1 MVVAATSLNVFVLNS
16 IVKFVKLFILIYLEP
31 LLRIVTEITV
41 HALIMAMITTITNT
55 TMTPSAATLVTV
67 LKSVPPVPDQ
77 MWFVIRFM
85 KI

>member
-16 IVKFVKLFILIYLEP
+16 IVKFVKLFIPIYSERH
-31 LLRIVTEITV
+31 LRIVTEITV

-55 TMTPSAATLVTV
+55 TMTPSAATSATV
-67 LKSVPPVPDQ
+67 LKFVPPVPDQ